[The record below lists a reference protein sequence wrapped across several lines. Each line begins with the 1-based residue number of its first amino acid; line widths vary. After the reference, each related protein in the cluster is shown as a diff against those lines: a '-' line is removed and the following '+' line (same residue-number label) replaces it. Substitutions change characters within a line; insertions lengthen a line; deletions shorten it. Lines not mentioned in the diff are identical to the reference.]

1 MVQPR
6 NKLTS
11 AGVLAAAFG
20 AALFLLVFPAGER
33 VRYIATVRDGEVSSL
48 PNAMRHLCWIQKGQQ
63 ALDEA
68 LLGLPPQRRSIV
80 LAEAERQG
88 CLEQLSPRNQAAYYI
103 LDTEGD
109 AVIERAIG
117 FQRAAIEPAF
127 EALSSNDSELRARG
141 AFVVA
146 ALARQL
152 SDTQRERALDILETL
167 EPGPSRRLLAV
178 QLGVQLGVDFAPET
192 SKQVETS
199 DQPVEPETVD
209 TPEEP
214 LIEVPARLEEPELRL
229 PRGGVLFRRD
239 SKPKPEQEVE
249 TGAERPGSAQEEPA
263 PDAEPTSDGTPA
275 AEPDGETPAEP
286 TPAEPTPAER
296 TETESPARDEP
307 QKESARQ
314 PARSD
319 AASDPQ
325 PQPRSEA
332 HSDEGEPSRDGGTEA
347 VREPEASEEEEGQ

>member
-68 LLGLPPQRRSIV
+68 LLGLPPRRRSIV

-199 DQPVEPETVD
+199 DQPAMERETVD

-239 SKPKPEQEVE
+239 SEPKPEQEIE

-263 PDAEPTSDGTPA
+263 PDAEPTSDGNPA

-286 TPAEPTPAER
+286 TEA
-296 TETESPARDEP
+296 ESPAADEP

-319 AASDPQ
+319 TTSDPQ

-347 VREPEASEEEEGQ
+347 VRKPEASEEEGQ